1 MIRGR
6 FCDPGSNPGE
16 RERQDGGASSIRG
29 PGPASLAV
37 PMSCLFCHLM
47 NCRPP
52 DSSVHGIFQG
62 SRNFSVRSSR
72 SSIAKNDGFLLTSM
86 KWVQFSNLHVDVPKD
101 LTKPTITISD
111 EPDTLYKRLSV
122 LVKGHDKAVLDS
134 YEYFAVLA
142 AKELGISIKVHE
154 PPRKIERFTLLK
166 SVHIFKKHRV
176 QYEMR
181 TLYRC
186 LELEHLTGSTADVYL
201 EYIQRNLPEGVAME
215 VTKTRLE
222 QLPEHIKKPIWET
235 PPEEKGDSKS

>member
-1 MIRGR
+1 MAVRAVFGALGR
-6 FCDPGSNPGE
+6 
-16 RERQDGGASSIRG
+16 R
-29 PGPASLAV
+29 LW
-37 PMSCLFCHLM
+37 
-47 NCRPP
+47 
-52 DSSVHGIFQG
+52 QG
-62 SRNFSVRSSR
+62 SKNFSVSSSR
-72 SSIAKNDGFLLTSM
+72 SNIAKNDGFLLSTSM

-142 AKELGISIKVHE
+142 AKELGISVKVHE

-222 QLPEHIKKPIWET
+222 QLPEHIKKPVWET
-235 PPEEKGDSKS
+235 IPEEKGDSKS

>member
-1 MIRGR
+1 MVRGR
-6 FCDPGSNPGE
+6 FCDPGGNPGE
-16 RERQDGGASSIRG
+16 QERQDGGASCVWG

-62 SRNFSVRSSR
+62 SRNFSVSSSR

-101 LTKPTITISD
+101 LTKPT
-111 EPDTLYKRLSV
+111 
-122 LVKGHDKAVLDS
+122 
-134 YEYFAVLA
+134 
-142 AKELGISIKVHE
+142 
-154 PPRKIERFTLLK
+154 
-166 SVHIFKKHRV
+166 
-176 QYEMR
+176 
-181 TLYRC
+181 
-186 LELEHLTGSTADVYL
+186 LEHLTGSTADVYL

-235 PPEEKGDSKS
+235 TPEEKETASRKVPQ